1 MLLIHGSFGLKL
13 LAIKYEQLGV
23 KNNSFP
29 KKLKTKKV
37 FTKHFSGCVG
47 QN

>member
-1 MLLIHGSFGLKL
+1 MLLIHGSFELEL
-13 LAIKYEQLGV
+13 LAIKYEYLGV